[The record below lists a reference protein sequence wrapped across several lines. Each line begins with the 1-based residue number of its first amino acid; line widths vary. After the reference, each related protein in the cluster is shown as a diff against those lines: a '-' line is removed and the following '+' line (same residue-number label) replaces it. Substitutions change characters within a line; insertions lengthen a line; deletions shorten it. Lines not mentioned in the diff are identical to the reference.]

1 MKELLRTMTAGL
13 VGAVVAIAVVVGQP
27 ALAGQVDKT
36 AAKNSVTSKSIKNGA
51 IKTKDLSAEVTG
63 PLAKA
68 GTALQSV
75 PDNAVT
81 TTKLADNAV
90 TSPKLAD
97 NAVTNPKLADNAVTN
112 AEVADNAI
120 GTNEVTDNSLKAQDI
135 AVARG
140 TVGFDFA
147 NLASGTCAATVG
159 IETGHVVTGD
169 FFLVTEPAGIA
180 GNIQFFVR
188 EDAGSP
194 TAIDIVECNDGNSAF
209 DAPASNYSWA
219 VIDN

>member
-13 VGAVVAIAVVVGQP
+13 VGALVAIAVVVGQP

-75 PDNAVT
+75 PDNSVT
-81 TTKLADNAV
+81 TTKLAN
-90 TSPKLAD
+90 

-140 TVGFDFA
+140 TVGLDFA
-147 NLASGTCAATVG
+147 NLASGSCGATVG

-209 DAPASNYSWA
+209 DAPAANYSWA

>member
-1 MKELLRTMTAGL
+1 MKDLLRTMTAGL

-36 AAKNSVTSKSIKNGA
+36 AAKNSVTSKSIKNA
-51 IKTKDLSAEVTG
+51 TIKTKDLSSEVTG

-75 PDNAVT
+75 PDNSVT

-90 TSPKLAD
+90 T
-97 NAVTNPKLADNAVTN
+97 NAK
-112 AEVADNAI
+112 VADNAI
-120 GTNEVTDNSLKAQDI
+120 GSTEVTDNSLKAQDI
-135 AVARG
+135 AVKRG
-140 TVGFDFA
+140 TLGIDFA
-147 NLASGTCAATVG
+147 NLASGTCAATTP

-180 GNIQFFVR
+180 GNIQFFGR

-194 TAIDIVECNDGNSAF
+194 TAMDIVECNDGNSAF
-209 DAPASNYSWA
+209 DAVPANYSWA